1 MKKLIELEPGILSAE
16 NFLYQLQTCKNTVL
30 ENGYD
35 ENFYIKNVYVPKD
48 FKNERTV
55 LFNINFW
62 RKDIQYQS
70 HTIYTPVCIEYSI
83 NLETNLI
90 SCIDNNAPLGAELLS
105 KLINEV
111 ILV

>member
-1 MKKLIELEPGILSAE
+1 MKKIIELEPGILSAE

-70 HTIYTPVCIEYSI
+70 HAVYTPVYIEYSI

-90 SCIDNNAPLGAELLS
+90 SCTDNNAPLGAELLS

>member
-1 MKKLIELEPGILSAE
+1 MKKLIELESGVLSAE

-30 ENGYD
+30 ENEYD
-35 ENFYIKNVYVPKD
+35 ENFYIKNVYVSKD

-90 SCIDNNAPLGAELLS
+90 TCTDNNAPLGAELLS

-111 ILV
+111 IFV

>member
-1 MKKLIELEPGILSAE
+1 MKKLIELEPGILSVE
-16 NFLYQLQTCKNTVL
+16 NLLYQLQTCKNVIL

-35 ENFYIKNVYVPKD
+35 ENFYIKQVYVPKD

-70 HTIYTPVCIEYSI
+70 HAVYTPVCIEYVAH
-83 NLETNLI
+83 LKDNLI
-90 SCIDNNAPLGAELLS
+90 SCVDDYAPLGIELLS